1 MIKTYEH
8 KCFRDV
14 LKAALYLDDLALGR
28 GMQEQKQ
35 AVLVVRT
42 RLSTP
47 LCEASFLLLGLRS
60 KKATRPDMH
69 IWLFTT
75 C

>member
-28 GMQEQKQ
+28 GMQEKQ
-35 AVLVVRT
+35 AVVVRT

>member
-28 GMQEQKQ
+28 GMQEKQ
-35 AVLVVRT
+35 AVVVVRT

-69 IWLFTT
+69 IWLLTT

>member
-35 AVLVVRT
+35 AVLHT
-42 RLSTP
+42 RHFDQKVSRRSLSSYAFQK
-47 LCEASFLLLGLRS
+47 LV
-60 KKATRPDMH
+60 
-69 IWLFTT
+69 
-75 C
+75 